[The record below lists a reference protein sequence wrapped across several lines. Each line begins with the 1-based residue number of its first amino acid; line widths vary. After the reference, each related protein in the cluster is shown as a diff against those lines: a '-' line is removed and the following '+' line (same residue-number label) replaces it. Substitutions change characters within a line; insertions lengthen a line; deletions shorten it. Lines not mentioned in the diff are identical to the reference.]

1 MPQYRSA
8 FSRGLHLTRR
18 PSAVTTSAD
27 SRLSPVKPHLRSSQ
41 PLPLPS
47 ARPAMPVVENPPPD
61 TASPKAC
68 VSRSNSPHVRPA
80 SARTVRLSTSTRMP
94 FIADRSIT
102 RPSSQLPWPF
112 AEWPPQRTATSMA
125 FARANSTA
133 WITSATPAQR
143 AIAAGRRSNIP
154 FQTLRASSYPGLS
167 AVSTSPRSASVSWA
181 TAACGTPTLVVMR
194 ALLVSGS
201 ASSLSPHAGEAQERR
216 GDDSAAE
223 EVLDHDQRSRLP
235 ADLAVLPDPRGG

>member
-1 MPQYRSA
+1 
-8 FSRGLHLTRR
+8 
-18 PSAVTTSAD
+18 
-27 SRLSPVKPHLRSSQ
+27 
-41 PLPLPS
+41 
-47 ARPAMPVVENPPPD
+47 
-61 TASPKAC
+61 
-68 VSRSNSPHVRPA
+68 
-80 SARTVRLSTSTRMP
+80 
-94 FIADRSIT
+94 
-102 RPSSQLPWPF
+102 
-112 AEWPPQRTATSMA
+112 MA

-201 ASSLSPHAGEAQERR
+201 ASSLSPHTGEAQERR

-235 ADLAVLPDPRGG
+235 ADLAVLADPRGGGNVAVALPGLEERIGVDSVAVAGVDLEVAVRRGLLGVAGAAHEAEHLTGLHLQLVARVGGERGEVRVEER